1 MAAYSLKK
9 QFAPPS
15 VAGTMWRQIQVGR
28 KRHAHPGDRF
38 QSVEESY
45 TDLISLT
52 PDQFGSQPRSVF
64 RHQQVEVARY
74 DGCTGKSQPG
84 PVSGHVADQAI
95 DDTIAGIEGDLSGQI
110 CPPAVQFS
118 TFNRHGRSQDGTDRA
133 VHHSLSNL
141 GAALAPADALEIA
154 GAA

>member
-1 MAAYSLKK
+1 MVAYSFKK

-15 VAGTMWRQIQVGR
+15 VAGTMGRQIQVGW

-52 PDQFGSQPRSVF
+52 PDQFGSQLRSVF